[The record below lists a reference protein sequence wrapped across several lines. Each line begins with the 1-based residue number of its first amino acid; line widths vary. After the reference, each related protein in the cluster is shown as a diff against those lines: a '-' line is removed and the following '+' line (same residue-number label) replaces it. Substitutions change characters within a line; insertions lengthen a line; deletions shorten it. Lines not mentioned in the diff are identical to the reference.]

1 MLGVFAYLAF
11 SSKRQTPSRSSYKER
26 KTTMHFRTQIK
37 NATIVNE
44 GERFIGTL
52 VIDDDRI
59 DEIIKGAD
67 AEPLIPVDKTID
79 GTGCFILPGLI
90 DTHVHFRDPG
100 LTHKGDFC
108 SESRAAA
115 AGGVTTVFDMPNCIP
130 QTTTLE
136 AFQEKFKIAASKSVV
151 NYGFFF
157 GATAGNAYELGK
169 LNPRKVAGIK
179 LFMGSSTGNMLVSDE
194 RSLQAIFENA
204 KLPIVAHC
212 EDSAIINANMAKAKE
227 LYGEDPCVCHH
238 PEIRSEEAC
247 YQSTS
252 LAVKLAREAGARLH
266 VAHIST
272 ARELEL
278 FDANDQQITA
288 EVCVGHL
295 IFCDED
301 YKRLG
306 TRIKVNPAIK
316 TAHDR
321 DSLRQALTN
330 GKVLTIGTDHAPH
343 ALKEKVGGCAK
354 AASGMPIIQFSLVS
368 MLELV
373 DKGVLTIEQLVQLMC
388 HNPATMLQIEGR
400 GYLREGYKADVVVVR
415 PHKPWLLTPNRIQ
428 SQCNW
433 SPLEGHV
440 FHWSVERTI
449 CNGFSIF
456 NRGHITDEKFR
467 GQAVCYDR

>member
-1 MLGVFAYLAF
+1 
-11 SSKRQTPSRSSYKER
+11 
-26 KTTMHFRTQIK
+26 MHFRTQIK
-37 NATIVNE
+37 NAIIVNE
-44 GERFIGTL
+44 GRRFLGTL

-59 DEIIKGAD
+59 DEIIEGAD
-67 AEPLIPVDKTID
+67 SEPIIPVDKTID
-79 GTGCFILPGLI
+79 GTGCYVLPGII
-90 DTHVHFRDPG
+90 DDHVHFRDPG

-130 QTTTLE
+130 QTTTE
-136 AFQEKFKIAASKSVV
+136 EVFQEKMQIAASKSVV
-151 NYGFFF
+151 NYGLFF

-179 LFMGSSTGNMLVSDE
+179 LFMGSSTGNMLVDNE
-194 RSLQAIFENA
+194 RSLKAIFESTQ
-204 KLPIVAHC
+204 LPVMTHC
-212 EDSAIINANMAKAKE
+212 EDTSIINANMAKAKA
-227 LYGEDPCVCHH
+227 LYGDDPDICHH

-247 YQSTS
+247 YQSTA
-252 LAVKLAREAGARLH
+252 LAIRLARNANARLH

-278 FDANDQQITA
+278 FNDNDNSITA

-295 IFCDED
+295 MFCDED
-301 YKRLG
+301 YKKLAS
-306 TRIKVNPAIK
+306 RIKVNPAIK
-316 TAHDR
+316 TKADR
-321 DSLRQALTN
+321 DALRKALSS
-330 GKVLTIGTDHAPH
+330 GKIYTIGTDHAPH
-343 ALKEKVGGCAK
+343 TISEKVGGCAK

-373 DKGVLTIEQLVQLMC
+373 DKGVLSLEQLVCLMC
-388 HNPATMLQIEGR
+388 HNPANLLQIEGR
-400 GYLREGYKADVVVVR
+400 GYIREGYKADIVMVR
-415 PHKPWLLTPNRIQ
+415 PNTPWLLTPNRIQ
-428 SQCNW
+428 SKCNW

-440 FHWSVERTI
+440 FHWRVERTI

-467 GQAVCYDR
+467 GQAVCYNR